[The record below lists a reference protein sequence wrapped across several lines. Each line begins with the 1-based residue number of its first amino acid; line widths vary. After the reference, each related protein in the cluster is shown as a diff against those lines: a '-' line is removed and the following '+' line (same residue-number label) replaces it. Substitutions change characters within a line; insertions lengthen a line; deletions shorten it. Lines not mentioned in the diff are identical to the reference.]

1 MLFLNVANGKEDS
14 CKLYKV
20 KKQVVQCYV
29 ESAVLRA
36 MVNIKMDVTCIESIS
51 Q

>member
-1 MLFLNVANGKEDS
+1 MLFLNVANGKDES

-20 KKQVVQCYV
+20 KQVVQCYV